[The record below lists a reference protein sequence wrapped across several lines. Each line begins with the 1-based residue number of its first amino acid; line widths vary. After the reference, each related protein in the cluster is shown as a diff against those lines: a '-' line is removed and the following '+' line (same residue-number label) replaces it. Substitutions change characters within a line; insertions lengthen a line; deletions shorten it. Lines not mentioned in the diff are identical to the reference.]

1 MRPAA
6 LLLALCS
13 CASPKGPI
21 EQAERAMRNARVQ
34 KGQLE
39 LLCEPKDA
47 EISIDGVPQG
57 TCADYAGTGLR
68 VGQGLKRIEVKKP
81 GYWPYQTYYEAGGAR
96 AVLTVTLSKQA
107 P

>member
-6 LLLALCS
+6 LLVALCS
-13 CASPKGPI
+13 CAPRPLPL
-21 EQAERAMRNARVQ
+21 EQAERAMRGARVQ

-39 LLCEPKDA
+39 LRCDPVDA
-47 EISIDGVPQG
+47 EISVDGVPQG
-57 TCADYAGTGLR
+57 TCADYAGAGLR
-68 VGQGLKRIEVKKP
+68 VGEGLKRIEVKKP

-107 P
+107 Q